1 MDELR
6 VRVPAFAKLN
16 LTLLVLDKRTD
27 GFHELRTVFQTIALH
42 DSLEIEFQRARRT
55 RLSIESS
62 VDIPGDNLIIRAAE
76 AVLAEL
82 KIKAEVRFRLEKRI
96 PMGGGLGGGSSDAAA
111 TLLALPV
118 MMGRAVAA
126 ERLSALALELGSDVP
141 FFLEGGTALGLGR
154 GEELYSLPELP
165 ETPVLLACSG
175 IHVPTGQAFADLQ
188 RQPATGLTSPIHH
201 NRMKRFQSLVAG
213 VVCPESSSDWM
224 SLSENDFEAAVFSR
238 FPQLATFRQLLMDRG
253 GLLARLSGS
262 GSTVFGLF
270 RTAAVRDRAA
280 RRLTQDR
287 SDVQWVATTLLPR
300 NQFRRAWRRSLA
312 PARKRLGP
320 SAKDYGWIA

>member
-1 MDELR
+1 MDWQR

-16 LTLLVLDKRTD
+16 LTLLVLDRRAD

-42 DSLEIEFQRARRT
+42 DSLTIELRPGRRT
-55 RLSIESS
+55 RVAVECD
-62 VDIPGDNLIIRAAE
+62 VEIPGDNLVARAAG
-76 AVLAEL
+76 AVLAEVRC
-82 KIKAEVRFRLEKRI
+82 KADIRVRIAKRI
-96 PMGGGLGGGSSDAAA
+96 PLGGGLGGGSSDAAA

-118 MMGRAVAA
+118 MIGRPIAA
-126 ERLSALALELGSDVP
+126 ERLSAMALELGSDVP
-141 FFLEGGTALGLGR
+141 FFLEGGAALGLGR
-154 GEELYSLPELP
+154 GEELYGLPDLP
-165 ETPVLLACSG
+165 ETAVLLACSG

-188 RQPATGLTSPIHH
+188 RPPAAGLTSPVRH

-213 VVCPESSSDWM
+213 VVCPPSAGGWM

-238 FPQLATFRQLLMDRG
+238 FPQLAAFRQLLIDRG

-270 RTAAVRDRAA
+270 RSTAVRDRAA
-280 RRLTQDR
+280 RRLTRDR
-287 SDVQWVATTLLPR
+287 PDVQWVTTTLLPR
-300 NQFRRAWRRSLA
+300 HQYRRAWRRCLA
-312 PARKRLGP
+312 PARRRLGP